1 MSFKSWLSKYKQ
13 NPNPGDIIY
22 EQNSYPGDIT
32 YDQNP
37 HPGDITYDEN
47 PYPEIQLLHNKC
59 GIRLTAIILT
69 TKRQWNLPAVRDSN
83 FVVACYLKWCQFMD
97 Y

>member
-37 HPGDITYDEN
+37 HPGHVTYDEN
-47 PYPEIQLLHNKC
+47 PYPGDIPHNQIPMVDTDRC
-59 GIRLTAIILT
+59 ISILYIVLGCPISISFL
-69 TKRQWNLPAVRDSN
+69 WYPL
-83 FVVACYLKWCQFMD
+83 
-97 Y
+97 